1 MDGHRVP
8 FPTHVSEP
16 WKMDDEPR
24 AWVLAGHDA
33 VNRAA
38 LLWQIDDAESDQ
50 LPRYYLIFHNRSRGL
65 SVRSYSFPFNPPGP
79 GGSLERSLP
88 PPPPK

>member
-1 MDGHRVP
+1 
-8 FPTHVSEP
+8 
-16 WKMDDEPR
+16 MDDEPR

-79 GGSLERSLP
+79 EVGALNDLSP
-88 PPPPK
+88 YPPK